1 MGGFTDEQIAAIEWY
16 KGPLLVIGTPGSG
29 KTTVIVN
36 RINNLIY
43 GHGVLPGNIL
53 VITFTRA
60 AAASMRER
68 FLAVSELEDTRVRFG
83 TFHSFF
89 YWIIRTA
96 YGGKADIKV
105 LDENEKRNVIR
116 RILLEINK
124 DLYDNE
130 DTITSVIN
138 QMSIMSCD
146 MIDIDN
152 YYSTD
157 MSGDDYRKLYQ
168 KYCDFKK
175 REGFLDFDD
184 MITHCY
190 RLLSSRRDILDSIRN
205 MYPYIMVDEFQDTNL
220 IQYRI
225 LSLLAHPNDNIY
237 VVGDDDQSIYS
248 FRGARPDIMHSFER
262 DFPGAQIV
270 RLSQN
275 FRCPQSIVDASAALI
290 SGNNK
295 RFDKELKSA
304 VNESGHVYL
313 DTISDVGKENELIV
327 SRIKEAKERGVP
339 LKNIA
344 VLYRTNMGPRRLIY
358 KLREYNI
365 AYNIRDALPDIFSHP
380 VVESVVNY
388 IAFALGDN
396 RRSLFL
402 TFMNKPV
409 RYISRAMLTSDTVD
423 KDDLMRAAGDKDYVK
438 DKVRR
443 LYNELR
449 TISSLSPY
457 AAVNYIREAI
467 GYNNYLRQSAEEK
480 NSDIDEMMDILDE
493 FQAMTKDLNS
503 FGEFFDMID
512 DYRKMTEMQSKN
524 NALFKNDENA
534 VQLMTLHS
542 AKGLEFEEVHILD
555 VVEGVIPH
563 KKSKTR
569 SELEEERRMLYVGM
583 TRSCKNLYMYVPRI
597 IGDKPKSPSRFLGE
611 INDQKIRG

>member
-105 LDENEKRNVIR
+105 LDENDKRNVIR

-423 KDDLMRAAGDKDYVK
+423 KDDL
-438 DKVRR
+438 
-443 LYNELR
+443 
-449 TISSLSPY
+449 
-457 AAVNYIREAI
+457 
-467 GYNNYLRQSAEEK
+467 
-480 NSDIDEMMDILDE
+480 
-493 FQAMTKDLNS
+493 
-503 FGEFFDMID
+503 
-512 DYRKMTEMQSKN
+512 
-524 NALFKNDENA
+524 
-534 VQLMTLHS
+534 
-542 AKGLEFEEVHILD
+542 
-555 VVEGVIPH
+555 
-563 KKSKTR
+563 
-569 SELEEERRMLYVGM
+569 
-583 TRSCKNLYMYVPRI
+583 
-597 IGDKPKSPSRFLGE
+597 
-611 INDQKIRG
+611 

>member
-105 LDENEKRNVIR
+105 LDENDKRNVIR

-467 GYNNYLRQSAEEK
+467 GYNNYLRQNAEEK

-524 NALFKNDENA
+524 NASFKNDENA

>member
-1 MGGFTDEQIAAIEWY
+1 MGVFTDEQIEAIEWF

-43 GHGVLPGNIL
+43 AHGVLPGNIL

-105 LDENEKRNVIR
+105 LDENDKRNVIR

-157 MSGDDYRKLYQ
+157 MSGDDYKKLYTA
-168 KYCDFKK
+168 YCDFKK

-190 RLLSSRRDILDSIRN
+190 RLLSSRSDILESIRN

-262 DFPGAQIV
+262 DFPGGQVV

-275 FRCPQSIVDASAALI
+275 FRCPQTIVDASAVLI
-290 SGNNK
+290 NGNSR
-295 RFDKELKSA
+295 RFDKKLISA

-313 DTISDVGKENELIV
+313 DIISDVSKENELIV
-327 SRIKEAKERGVP
+327 SRIKEAKERGVS

-402 TFMNKPV
+402 SFMNKPV
-409 RYISRAMLTSDTVD
+409 RYISRAMLTSETVD
-423 KDDLMRAAGDKDYVK
+423 KDELMRAAGDKDYVK
-438 DKVRR
+438 DKIRR

-467 GYNNYLRQSAEEK
+467 GYNNYLRQNAEEK
-480 NSDIDEMMDILDE
+480 NSDIDEMMDILDD
-493 FQAMTKDLNS
+493 FQAMTKDLNG

-512 DYRKMTEMQSKN
+512 DYRKMTEKQSKDN
-524 NALFKNDENA
+524 KSFKNDENA

-583 TRSCKNLYMYVPRI
+583 TRSCRNLYMYVPRI
-597 IGDKPKSPSRFLGE
+597 IGDKPRTPSRFLEE
-611 INDQKIRG
+611 INNQKNRG